1 VWWAG
6 SKVHDVY
13 LGTRAVAVCEGAQ
26 VLVAEPADNFDAA
39 LAAFSAWLAS
49 AQGRLRVRVW
59 LSGGLCRPFI
69 VPDVQGVKAHAER
82 LKVAS
87 ALAAQQTG
95 LVGECQVWLEQRKTP
110 EASIAVAVQK
120 DRLSQILDVMAP
132 TSRRAK
138 LLSIRPWW
146 SEALRHAVRTHPQV
160 AVLGVQDCD
169 SMTVLVGQ
177 GVRYEAASTYSPVTD
192 APTAQSV
199 LTRALMA
206 RDGAEEGEPTIA
218 RLVWQR
224 PAQQDAMPDVA
235 LGAMAEF
242 SR

>member
-6 SKVHDVY
+6 SKVYDVY
-13 LGTRAVAVCEGAQ
+13 LGTRAVAVCQGAQ
-26 VLVAEPADNFDAA
+26 VLVAEPVDNFDAA
-39 LAAFSAWLAS
+39 EVAFSKWLAGVRS
-49 AQGRLRVRVW
+49 RLRVRVW

-82 LKVAS
+82 LKVAM

-95 LVGECQVWLEQRKTP
+95 LVGECHVWLEQSKTP

-120 DRLSQILDVMAP
+120 ECLSQILSVVASP
-132 TSRRAK
+132 SCNAK

-146 SEALRHAVRTHPQV
+146 SDALRHAVRTHPQV

-169 SMTVLVGQ
+169 SMTVLVGP
-177 GVRYEAASTYSPVTD
+177 GVQYVVASTYSPVTD
-192 APTAQSV
+192 QPTAQSV
-199 LTRALMA
+199 LTRA
-206 RDGAEEGEPTIA
+206 
-218 RLVWQR
+218 
-224 PAQQDAMPDVA
+224 PDVA